1 MQDAMEAGLAPRPD
15 HVPADRVRD
24 FDLYNVPGAAEDI
37 QAAYAAI
44 QQSSPDIFW
53 TPRNGGHWVA
63 TRGEDI
69 LVMQRDHSR
78 FSYQQIVL
86 PPMPEGTPR
95 QIPLEIDPPEHAR
108 YRRPLMQALLPSIVS
123 ELEENVRQVA
133 IDAAERLR
141 PLGECEFVE
150 DFAKVLPI
158 HVFLEL
164 VKIPLD
170 DKAHL
175 LTIAEDSVR
184 GSTAEIRLG
193 AQHAMGAYLLPWIRA
208 RRDNPGDDLLS
219 KLVNVDISGERISE
233 AEAIS
238 YATLVLFGGLD
249 TVAGMIAFIARF
261 LAMNPGHRRQLVE
274 RLDDEAFLKNAIEEL
289 IRRHGLANTARII
302 THDFDYKDT
311 RFRAGDR
318 ILPANLFVG
327 VDDRITADPLKVD
340 FDREKPVHAA
350 FGNGAHACPGAVLAR
365 REIRIFLEEW
375 LKRIPEFRVKPGT
388 QPVLATGMVN
398 GVLRLDLVWP

>member
-1 MQDAMEAGLAPRPD
+1 MQDVMESRLAPRPD

-24 FDLYNVPGAAEDI
+24 FDLYNIPGAGDDI
-37 QAAYAAI
+37 QAAYSVI

-53 TPRNGGHWVA
+53 TPHNGGHWVA
-63 TRGEDI
+63 TRAEDI

-78 FSYQQIVL
+78 FSYRNIVL

-133 IDAAERLR
+133 IDAAEKLK

-164 VKIPLD
+164 VQIPLD
-170 DKAHL
+170 DKAYL
-175 LTIAEDSVR
+175 LTLAEDSVR

-193 AQHAMGAYLLPWIRA
+193 SQRAMGAYLLPWIQA
-208 RRDNPGDDLLS
+208 RREKPGDDLLC
-219 KLVNVDISGERISE
+219 KLVNVDINGERISE
-233 AEAIS
+233 MEAIS

-249 TVAGMIAFIARF
+249 TVAGMIAFFARF
-261 LAMNPGHRRQLVE
+261 LAQNPMHRRQLVE
-274 RLDDEAFLKNAIEEL
+274 RLDDDAFVKNAIEEL
-289 IRRHGLANTARII
+289 IRRHGLANTARVI
-302 THDFDYKDT
+302 THDFDYNGT
-311 RFRAGDR
+311 QFRAGDR

-327 VDDRITADPLKVD
+327 VDERVTADPLEVD
-340 FDREKPVHAA
+340 FSRQKPVHAA
-350 FGNGAHACPGAVLAR
+350 FGNGPHACPGAVLAR
-365 REIRIFLEEW
+365 RELRIFLEEW
-375 LKRIPEFRVKPGT
+375 LRRIPEFRIKPGT